1 MMVATA
7 GFGSYISA
15 DSHVTEPPEA
25 FASIDPR
32 FAARAPRL
40 AELPGMGATIV
51 IDADGPA
58 QNLVPFGRIAGAGR
72 TLVGGEEG
80 WSWDELHPGGYD
92 AAARIDEQRQDGIAA
107 EVIYPSVGMVLCN
120 HPDLAYKAA
129 CFEAY
134 NRWIAEWCS
143 YAPERLIGL
152 GQSAMGSV
160 EEGIAD
166 AARIKELGLHGIM
179 LPGIPGVEDYHDEMY
194 DPFWEAV
201 TDLGLPV
208 SFHILT
214 SGDPRWRGPNMNG
227 FLGIIHANQ
236 DIIGMLILGGVFERH
251 PGLKVVCVEADAGW
265 APHYMFRMDTLYERH
280 HSWVLAAR
288 LSQPP
293 SAYFRDNVYLTFQ
306 DDRIAFQT
314 LDLMNPDRLMWAND
328 HPHSDATW
336 PNSEKILNEN
346 LAAVTAARRDRIVR
360 DNCAELYGLDR

>member
-1 MMVATA
+1 VAA

-15 DSHVTEPPEA
+15 DSHVTEPPSA
-25 FASIDPR
+25 FAGMDAE

-40 AELPGMGATIV
+40 AEMPGMGATIV
-51 IDADGPA
+51 IDPDGPG
-58 QNLVPFGRIAGAGR
+58 QNLVPLGRIAGAGR

-80 WSWDELHPGGYD
+80 WSWDQLHPGGYD
-92 AAARIDEQRQDGIAA
+92 PVARIEEQRLDGIAA

-143 YAPERLIGL
+143 HAPERLIGL
-152 GQSAMGSV
+152 GQSAMATV
-160 EEGIAD
+160 EQGIAD
-166 AARIKELGLHGIM
+166 AVRIKELGLRGIM
-179 LPGIPGVEDYHDEMY
+179 LPGIPGLSDYHDEMY
-194 DPFWEAV
+194 DPFWEAA

-214 SGDPRWRGPNMNG
+214 SGDPRWRGPNLNG

-265 APHYMFRMDTLYERH
+265 VPHYMFRMDTLYERH
-280 HSWVLAAR
+280 NSWVPAAR
-288 LSQPP
+288 LSRPP
-293 SAYFRDNVYLTFQ
+293 SEYFRDNVYLTFQ
-306 DDRIAFQT
+306 DDRIAFQV

-336 PNSEKILNEN
+336 PNSEKVLNDN
-346 LAAVTAARRDRIVR
+346 LGGVSPERRDRIVR
-360 DNCAELYGLDR
+360 DNCAELYGLAV